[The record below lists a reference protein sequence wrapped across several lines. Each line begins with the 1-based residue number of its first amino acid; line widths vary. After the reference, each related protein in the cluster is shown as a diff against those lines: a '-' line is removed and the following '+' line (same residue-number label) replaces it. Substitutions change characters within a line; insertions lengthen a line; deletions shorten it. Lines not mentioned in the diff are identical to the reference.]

1 MISKKKV
8 KEEILENIS
17 VEAGDLKAFLY
28 AVTVSSGS
36 LILSDKKL
44 SLTIENDE
52 AVVLLKFIEGL
63 KKEYNV
69 NASLFISG
77 GAGEKT
83 SGTDKKKNEKHG
95 NFNEKTALFDRKNS
109 EKNADFDLKN
119 DKKIADFDPKNGE
132 KIADFDPKNS
142 EKNANF
148 DPKNDKK
155 TADFDPKN
163 GEKTVNFDPKNGEKH
178 VDFDQKNGEKTVKFD
193 LKNDKKTT
201 NFDLKNDKKTAD
213 FDPKND
219 KKTTEFN
226 RKNNENSVITERKKR
241 GKSLEIGEKDTA
253 TVLSGLC
260 AAEFFEGKLV
270 NLTDGLPEKYR
281 DFEGIKSLLQ
291 AAFLKNG
298 VLRTPD
304 ADDDGGY
311 YMGEKGQSEHG
322 DYDAKSALNL
332 ENVVNERE
340 NSGRGGYTAGALN
353 SEDGVGEREN
363 SGRGG
368 YYAEVMFD
376 SERLASDV
384 VFELNKYGIKAKILE
399 RNESYAVYIKD
410 GESVG
415 GFLALVQ
422 AHGNA
427 LELQEILVMRE
438 ERNNSNRRA
447 NCDSHN
453 LDKSAEASVGQAL
466 AIAKITGKG
475 GLDALSDE
483 LKKTAD
489 IRTKNP
495 MASLNELAEILGV
508 SKSCVQ
514 HRLKRLADIAGAM
527 GD

>member
-69 NASLFISG
+69 NASLIISG

-83 SGTDKKKNEKHG
+83 SGTDKKKNKKHSDFNKNSSEFYRKNGEKYVD
-95 NFNEKTALFDRKNS
+95 FTPKNS
-109 EKNADFDLKN
+109 EKAVN
-119 DKKIADFDPKNGE
+119 FDPKNGE
-132 KIADFDPKNS
+132 
-142 EKNANF
+142 
-148 DPKNDKK
+148 K

-163 GEKTVNFDPKNGEKH
+163 GEKYVDFTPKNDEKAVNFDR
-178 VDFDQKNGEKTVKFD
+178 
-193 LKNDKKTT
+193 
-201 NFDLKNDKKTAD
+201 KNDKKTA
-213 FDPKND
+213 
-219 KKTTEFN
+219 EFN

-241 GKSLEIGEKDTA
+241 GKCLEIGEKDTA
-253 TVLSGLC
+253 SVLNGLC

-270 NLTDGLPEKYR
+270 GFTDGLPEKYR
-281 DFEGIKSLLQ
+281 DFEGIKALLQ

-311 YMGEKGQSEHG
+311 YMGEKGHSEHG
-322 DYDAKSALNL
+322 DYDA
-332 ENVVNERE
+332 
-340 NSGRGGYTAGALN
+340 AGELN
-353 SEDGVGEREN
+353 SENGINEREN

-453 LDKSAEASVGQAL
+453 LDKSVEASVGQAL
-466 AIAKITGKG
+466 AIAKIAEKG

-483 LKKTAD
+483 LKRTAD
-489 IRTKNP
+489 IRTENP
-495 MASLNELAEILGV
+495 TASLNELAEMLGV

-514 HRLKRLADIAGAM
+514 HRLKRLADIAGKI